1 MCPKIKKIKEN
12 KEKKSDKYMYMQIV
26 IISKSGLQ
34 KTPRDDAVEMIFNLC
49 LVESKHVM
57 YMHKINFI

>member
-1 MCPKIKKIKEN
+1 
-12 KEKKSDKYMYMQIV
+12 MQIV
-26 IISKSGLQ
+26 IIIKSGLQ

-57 YMHKINFI
+57 YMHKILIIKESISYTVQGSIK